1 MVDPVVTIAATGLI
15 ELAKLGLQ
23 IYFASA
29 RQAGLSEEA
38 LVKLLNSERERFEKN
53 ISEPLPDVPEHED
66 TAMT

>member
-1 MVDPVVTIAATGLI
+1 MIDPTVTIAVAGLT

-38 LVKLLNSERERFEKN
+38 LVELLNSERERFEKN
-53 ISEPLPDVPEHED
+53 ISQPLPDV
-66 TAMT
+66 

>member
-1 MVDPVVTIAATGLI
+1 MVNPEIVKITTSGLI

-38 LVKLLNSERERFEKN
+38 LVDLLNSERDRFEKN
-53 ISEPLPDVPEHED
+53 IKEPLPEV
-66 TAMT
+66 